1 MSCRELTLV
10 GAAVCSSLALGYLV
24 GKFHGSR
31 RYTDDYITY
40 IQRPGREFKKT
51 DGLKTF
57 LDYVAK
63 YSSPEHYLVTELRKV
78 GKISCNIFSYDWL
91 IFSVLT
97 LSTVA

>member
-1 MSCRELTLV
+1 MSSRELALV
-10 GAAVCSSLALGYLV
+10 SAAVCSSLALGYLV

-31 RYTDDYITY
+31 RYADDY

-78 GKISCNIFSYDWL
+78 GKDFMQYFL
-91 IFSVLT
+91 L
-97 LSTVA
+97 

>member
-1 MSCRELTLV
+1 MYQKACYTCKVVVLRNKPIAFLT
-10 GAAVCSSLALGYLV
+10 SSLRSPSS
-24 GKFHGSR
+24 FHGSR
-31 RYTDDYITY
+31 RYADDY

-78 GKISCNIFSYDWL
+78 GKDFMQYFL
-91 IFSVLT
+91 L
-97 LSTVA
+97 

>member
-1 MSCRELTLV
+1 MSWPLLVLLCAHRLLLGIWWVNFTDRE
-10 GAAVCSSLALGYLV
+10 GNA
-24 GKFHGSR
+24 
-31 RYTDDYITY
+31 DDY

-78 GKISCNIFSYDWL
+78 GKDFMQYFL
-91 IFSVLT
+91 L
-97 LSTVA
+97 